1 MKKNSLKFFFLEV
14 ILSDKILT
22 GAVRQFNIDLNL
34 RDPVPRKQLPINP
47 KLSLESVLG
56 GRQKKEESIC
66 DRAIFISILQMKS
79 EMKRICGDHAN
90 FQRSCSLHGPLS
102 SGFLKTRV
110 NSQPCLRLH

>member
-1 MKKNSLKFFFLEV
+1 MKKNSLELFFLEV

-22 GAVRQFNIDLNL
+22 EAVRQFNIDLNL

-79 EMKRICGDHAN
+79 GKKHI
-90 FQRSCSLHGPLS
+90 
-102 SGFLKTRV
+102 
-110 NSQPCLRLH
+110 

>member
-79 EMKRICGDHAN
+79 GMKRI
-90 FQRSCSLHGPLS
+90 
-102 SGFLKTRV
+102 
-110 NSQPCLRLH
+110 